1 MKKVLLLA
9 VFAYATAVTYAG
21 GYRVALQGQKSLA
34 MGHTGVAVVNSSE
47 LVFFNPAGLVYLEN
61 KLNISA
67 GVSGVFSNVAYQNE
81 STGASA
87 TTDSPTG
94 TPLYFYASYK
104 ATDWLALGVGVYTPY
119 GSSVSYEDDWAGS
132 HLVNN
137 IDLKAIYIQ
146 PTLSVKVN
154 DIISFGGGPIFVTGS
169 VNFNRN
175 LNRTLSTLEGERSEV
190 TLDAKGINA
199 TGWVAST
206 MFTPTKG
213 FRIGASY
220 RSKVIMEARGGTATF
235 ENLPNSDLVN
245 FPDQTEFDADLPL
258 PAELTVGLSYKFCDK
273 WLFAFD
279 FNRTFWDVYESLD
292 IDFAYT
298 VEEEGE
304 PVDSV
309 NPRNYKNASI
319 YRFGLQYEATD
330 MFTLRAGY
338 YFDESPVQAG
348 RFAPETPR
356 NDSNGYTAGLTF
368 NVGKRFEVDASFLYL
383 HFKEVDASYDTYFEN
398 GQAAPFSGKYKSNI
412 FVPGLGVT
420 YKM

>member
-9 VFAYATAVTYAG
+9 VFLLAAAVTYAG

-61 KLNISA
+61 RLSISA

-87 TTDSPTG
+87 TTDSPIG

-119 GSSVSYEDDWAGS
+119 GSTVAYEDDWAGS

-175 LNRTLSTLEGERSEV
+175 LSRTLSTLEGERSEV
-190 TLDAKGINA
+190 TLDAKGISA

-206 MFTPTKG
+206 MFTPTEG

-220 RSKVIMEARGGTATF
+220 RSKIIMKAEGGTATF
-235 ENLPNSDLVN
+235 ENVPNSPLTP
-245 FPDQTEFDADLPL
+245 FPSETEFDADLPL
-258 PAELTVGLSYKFCDK
+258 PAELTVGLSYEFCDK

-292 IDFAYT
+292 IDFLDEN
-298 VEEEGE
+298 V
-304 PVDSV
+304 PDSF
-309 NPRNYKNASI
+309 NARNYKNSSI

-338 YFDESPVQAG
+338 YFDESPVQPG

-383 HFKEVDASYDTYFEN
+383 HFKEVDASYDAYIEN
-398 GQAAPFSGKYKSNI
+398 GQAVPFGGKYKSNA